1 MNVCAISF
9 KPCWQDGSGRWVSDG
24 GFPLQMTGIRS
35 LFDEMT
41 LIITGSRPAGGG
53 IPLPADMNVVPI
65 RLPDGWNLRRKI
77 SFLANILYYV
87 RIITPHIR
95 RCDVVHLPVPGDI
108 PFLGI
113 VIALLFRKRIIV
125 RYGSSWVG
133 TSQETMMTRVTKL
146 IMRTFAGGRNVMMT
160 TGDGPAP
167 PARGVSWIFSTAITA
182 EELRTIPYDPSRL
195 PGNSPALA
203 YVGRLSG
210 EKGVGNLIAA
220 MAALSKEGGCTLP
233 QCWIIGDGPER
244 RMLEDQTARA
254 GLGTHIHFAGQLDR
268 QSLSGKLKEC
278 DFCVQPS
285 LSEGFS
291 KAWLDAFAHGL
302 PVLAS
307 DVGAA
312 SSVIGGNGLR
322 GWLVPPGNVPALA
335 LQLRR
340 VLTEPIDWPAL
351 RRRCREYTEKRT
363 LDVWA
368 AEIGRICASQWN
380 MKVVGGKIRP

>member
-9 KPCWQDGSGRWVSDG
+9 KPCWQDDSGRWVSDG
-24 GFPLQMTGIRS
+24 GFPLQMSGIRS

-41 LIITGSRPAGGG
+41 LIITGHRPAGGG
-53 IPLPADMNVVPI
+53 IPLPADVTVVPI

-77 SFLANILYYV
+77 SFLTNILYYV

-95 RCDVVHLPVPGDI
+95 RADVVHLPVPGDI

-113 VIALLFRKRIIV
+113 VIAIFFRKRVIV

-133 TSQETMMTRVTKL
+133 TSQETMMTKLTKFT
-146 IMRTFAGGRNVMMT
+146 MRWFAGGRNVMMT
-160 TGDGPAP
+160 TGEGPVP
-167 PARGVSWIFSTAITA
+167 PARGVSWIFSTALTRA
-182 EELRTIPYDPSRL
+182 ELDSIPYDPARP
-195 PGNSPALA
+195 PGNPLGLA

-220 MAALSKEGGCTLP
+220 LEILAREGQSQMP

-244 RMLEDQTARA
+244 RELEEKTARA
-254 GLGTHIHFAGQLDR
+254 GLSACVHFAGQLDR
-268 QSLSGKLKEC
+268 PALSAVLKRL

-307 DVGAA
+307 EVGAA
-312 SSVIGGNGLR
+312 KPVIGGDGLR
-322 GWLVPPGNVPALA
+322 GWLVPPGDVRALA
-335 LQLRR
+335 AQLRG
-340 VLTEPIDWPAL
+340 VLSGPVDWPSL

-363 LDVWA
+363 VETWA
-368 AEIGRICASQWN
+368 AEIGRICATQWD
-380 MKVVGGKIRP
+380 MKIVGGKIRP